1 MEADSRRELETT
13 LNYLE
18 TLSKDPE
25 KLKKTMY
32 DSLTAV
38 SFLTLEAKK
47 AKFKKGWATTLVDR
61 HDDLLFDKK
70 EALIVEQL
78 MNTVIRPV
86 FDNEESQNGGAVS
99 LNPSTSGSMIS
110 RIVPTVNPDDI
121 SLDKTYVK
129 VKNYLAGL
137 DAQAYTL
144 SRELGPF
151 KFFYDMQADIRIP
164 IPTPAGAP
172 ILVPISPRA
181 IPVMIAAFVEAIRL
195 LMSFGPLSNGL
206 ARKILSL
213 ILALIDLLQGQW
225 KNAILSL
232 AGALGEFPM
241 VVGIVGKLALNAF
254 ALISPDLQDK
264 FLHNLFKS
272 GKSMFVG
279 FFLWSFSTFAPD
291 FVRLIVR
298 KQFDMI
304 DKMVQDAR
312 GKIKKLEESMQ
323 KSVGPMLQIKFQDIP
338 EGSIP
343 SFDDIQNLQSI
354 AGQKEIFCSKEFQEI
369 IEPLKSAP
377 PARIMLELFNIPTE
391 PELVALEC
399 GAMAGAS
406 IDSTVEKLLTPQITL
421 APGAL
426 PKPPALP
433 LAAPLAVAKP
443 VAAPVAVAKPVAA
456 PVAVAKPVAAP
467 VAVAKPVAAPVAAP
481 VAVAKPVAAPVAPPV
496 AAPVAPLIKKG
507 GTRSTNKKKKRTR
520 KLRTAKC
527 QS

>member
-1 MEADSRRELETT
+1 MEGDSRKELEAT

-18 TLSKDPE
+18 TLSKQDPE

-38 SFLTLEAKK
+38 SFLILEAKK
-47 AKFKKGWATTLVDR
+47 AKFKKGWAVTLIDR
-61 HDDLLFDKK
+61 HGDLLFDKK
-70 EALIVEQL
+70 DALNVEEL
-78 MNTVIRPV
+78 MNTVIKPL
-86 FDNEESQNGGAVS
+86 FNNEELQKGGVVP
-99 LNPSTSGSMIS
+99 LNPSTSKSMIS
-110 RIVPTVNPDDI
+110 KLVPTINPDDI

-151 KFFYDMQADIRIP
+151 KFFYDMTADIRIP
-164 IPTPAGAP
+164 IPTPAGVP
-172 ILVPISPRA
+172 IIVPISPRA
-181 IPVMIAAFVEAIRL
+181 IPVMIGAFVEAIRL
-195 LMSFGPLSNGL
+195 LMTFGPLSNGT

-232 AGALGEFPM
+232 AGAFGEYPM

-272 GKSMFVG
+272 GKSMFIG
-279 FFLWSFSTFAPD
+279 SFLWSFSTFAPD
-291 FVRLIVR
+291 FVRVIVR

-323 KSVGPMLQIKFQDIP
+323 KSVGPTLQIKFQDIS

-343 SFDDIQNLQSI
+343 SFDDIQNLQAI
-354 AGQKEIFCSKEFQEI
+354 ASQKEIICSKEFQEI
-369 IEPLKSAP
+369 VEPLKSAP
-377 PARIMLELFNIPTE
+377 PARVLLELFNIPTE
-391 PELVALEC
+391 PELMALEC

-406 IDSTVEKLLTPQITL
+406 IDSTIEKLLTPEITVAPGTL
-421 APGAL
+421 AI
-426 PKPPALP
+426 PAMP
-433 LAAPLAVAKP
+433 AMP
-443 VAAPVAVAKPVAA
+443 AAPVLPAFPTVPAFPTAPAFPTVPV
-456 PVAVAKPVAAP
+456 
-467 VAVAKPVAAPVAAP
+467 
-481 VAVAKPVAAPVAPPV
+481 
-496 AAPVAPLIKKG
+496 IKKG
-507 GTRSTNKKKKRTR
+507 GTRSSKRKKHTR
-520 KLRTAKC
+520 KLNRP
-527 QS
+527 SLRP